1 MKSVERG
8 GGSMEL
14 HWEWYLRILIA
25 VLCGGLIGDERRN
38 RNKEAGIRTHSII
51 ALSSA
56 LIMIVSKYGFADVE
70 SFDAARMAAQVVSG
84 VGFLGAGIIF
94 IRHGTVSGLTTAAG
108 MWATSGV
115 GCCIGAGL
123 YDVGIISTICVIG
136 LQSMFHRG
144 VLRRLT
150 NHGQLIQMEIEQNP
164 SALSEIQNILKD
176 YNISTQA
183 MSVKISGDNTY
194 FIEIEGL
201 TTESFDKD
209 KLLEE
214 MMAKEYV
221 KMFTYG

>member
-1 MKSVERG
+1 
-8 GGSMEL
+8 
-14 HWEWYLRILIA
+14 
-25 VLCGGLIGDERRN
+25 
-38 RNKEAGIRTHSII
+38 
-51 ALSSA
+51 
-56 LIMIVSKYGFADVE
+56 
-70 SFDAARMAAQVVSG
+70 
-84 VGFLGAGIIF
+84 
-94 IRHGTVSGLTTAAG
+94 
-108 MWATSGV
+108 
-115 GCCIGAGL
+115 
-123 YDVGIISTICVIG
+123 
-136 LQSMFHRG
+136 MFHRG

-164 SALSEIQNILKD
+164 SALSEIQNILKE

>member
-1 MKSVERG
+1 
-8 GGSMEL
+8 MEF

-56 LIMIVSKYGFADVE
+56 LIMIVSKYGFADVA

-108 MWATSGV
+108 MWATAGV

-144 VLRRLT
+144 ALRRFT
-150 NHGQLIQMEIEQNP
+150 NHGQLIQMEIEQKA
-164 SALSEIQNILKD
+164 SALAEIQNILKE
-176 YNISTQA
+176 YNISTQS

-194 FIEIEGL
+194 FLEIEGL

-214 MMAKEYV
+214 LMAKEYV